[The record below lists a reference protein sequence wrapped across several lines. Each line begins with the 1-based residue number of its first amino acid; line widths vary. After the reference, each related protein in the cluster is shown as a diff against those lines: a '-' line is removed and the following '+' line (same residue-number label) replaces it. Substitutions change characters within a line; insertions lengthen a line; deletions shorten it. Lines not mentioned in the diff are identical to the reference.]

1 MTGRTGSLSAEGS
14 LMSEADLARIAA
26 EEALH
31 LQWQRRAARVIAA
44 SARDLADCRM
54 LLDVLG
60 LDESILVA
68 ARAERGG
75 VPGVATAASVAP
87 VASANRGVAGADRVG
102 PAERAAK
109 PARRRRAHAA

>member
-1 MTGRTGSLSAEGS
+1 
-14 LMSEADLARIAA
+14 MSDADLARIAA

-31 LQWQRRAARVIAA
+31 AQWQQRAARVIAA

-68 ARAERGG
+68 ARGERSVGLLG
-75 VPGVATAASVAP
+75 AVGAAD
-87 VASANRGVAGADRVG
+87 RGVA

>member
-14 LMSEADLARIAA
+14 LISEADLARIAA

-31 LQWQRRAARVIAA
+31 AQWQRRAARVVAA
-44 SARDLADCRM
+44 SARNLADCRM

-60 LDESILVA
+60 LDEGVLSA
-68 ARAERGG
+68 ARAERSLG
-75 VPGVATAASVAP
+75 
-87 VASANRGVAGADRVG
+87 SAERAVG